1 MRSYITFLSWAGWGE
16 GDVVKVRMKG
26 GTRGGAD
33 PENKEG
39 HCASS

>member
-1 MRSYITFLSWAGWGE
+1 M
-16 GDVVKVRMKG
+16 VKVRMKE

-39 HCASS
+39 HCASSSSLEDKL